1 MFNRLILVLI
11 IPLLV
16 ISVTESNSQKNEII
30 RYTKKVVENY
40 LEGKTRKDIIEYQY
54 EKPDDIYW
62 KKEIQKD
69 DEGSVLRETIREFDE
84 NRFPVTEIVTDELG
98 TQTERYKVKYSPDNL
113 QLQEKIEY
121 EGEFKESDKVRYIA
135 YHYKYGYLV
144 SEDVIKYAD
153 NDFRNVDGN
162 NIEHTYKLRFILPEN
177 SRPRG
182 AHEICFYIE
191 KRKMYYTPEMA
202 ERDSVPIA
210 KIGDII
216 LEEFTEFDKDGFPS
230 YYKKVTTAIKDE
242 HAEHRPQEEFFKIEK
257 SPQDGRLLCIT
268 GYSDGKYTKNSFE
281 TAKLYFSYDAKG
293 WINEIRE
300 IRYNDTTKQ
309 FNLLHDL
316 NNYKWFTPKINSNY
330 DFSLYT
336 ENNEHRCYH
345 GLVHSFNYSEINKY
359 DKGNIVITE
368 SSASYDLGKTPQVA
382 KLRKNKKI
390 SYKYEIINK

>member
-1 MFNRLILVLI
+1 MFYRSLLVLI
-11 IPLLV
+11 IPLLI
-16 ISVTESNSQKNEII
+16 ISVSESNSQKNEII
-30 RYTKKVVENY
+30 RFTKKVVENY
-40 LEGKTRKDIIEYQY
+40 VEGKTRKDIIEYHY
-54 EKPDDIYW
+54 EKADDIFW

-69 DEGSVLRETIREFDE
+69 DVGSVLRETVREFDE
-84 NRFPVTEIVTDELG
+84 NRFPVTEIVNDELG
-98 TQTERYKVKYSPDNL
+98 TQTERYKVKYSPENL
-113 QLQEKIEY
+113 QLLEKIEY
-121 EGEFKESDKVRYIA
+121 EGEFRESDKVRFIA
-135 YHYKYGYLV
+135 YHYKNGYLIG
-144 SEDVIKYAD
+144 EEVIK
-153 NDFRNVDGN
+153 FGRNGFKNIDGN

-177 SRPRG
+177 SRPKG

-202 ERDSVPIA
+202 EKDSVPIA

-242 HAEHRPQEEFFKIEK
+242 HAEHRPQEEYFKIEK
-257 SPQDGRLLCIT
+257 SPEGKILTINGFSDKN
-268 GYSDGKYTKNSFE
+268 YSKNSFE
-281 TAKLYFSYDAKG
+281 TAKLFFSYDAKG
-293 WINEIRE
+293 WVNEIRE

-316 NNYKWFTPKINSNY
+316 NNYKWFSPKVNSKY

-345 GLVHSFNYSEINKY
+345 GLVHSFNYSEVSKY
-359 DKGNIVITE
+359 DKGNIVIKE
-368 SSASYDLGKTPQVA
+368 SSASYDLGKSPQVP

-390 SYKYEIINK
+390 SYKYEIINR